1 VRAGTTATAGTAHSP
16 LTTAAATSGA
26 PGAAPEETR
35 VISLDLVQRGDLL
48 KVFPGDRI
56 PTDGVVAQGSSFV
69 DEAMITGAFCS
80 AVFCRNIA
88 ELMTQ
93 QHFAWLA
100 LPRVCL
106 LIP

>member
-1 VRAGTTATAGTAHSP
+1 VGAN
-16 LTTAAATSGA
+16 GA

-69 DEAMITGAFCS
+69 DEAMITGALYYISCVAS
-80 AVFCRNIA
+80 LK
-88 ELMTQ
+88 ETGT
-93 QHFAWLA
+93 HG
-100 LPRVCL
+100 L
-106 LIP
+106 LSGGSVRTRSFFGHHQLKYISPFYPPW